1 MIIIN
6 SSYVLIATIPF
17 CKTQNGWK
25 NRPTGCSIK
34 YIILSMC
41 GNLLPFDGW
50 LMAADYFYMGRIDP
64 VEYVEVS
71 QQRNGNVRNI
81 IHPLCGCATL
91 VIQKITFPL

>member
-50 LMAADYFYMGRIDP
+50 LMAADYFYI
-64 VEYVEVS
+64 
-71 QQRNGNVRNI
+71 
-81 IHPLCGCATL
+81 
-91 VIQKITFPL
+91 